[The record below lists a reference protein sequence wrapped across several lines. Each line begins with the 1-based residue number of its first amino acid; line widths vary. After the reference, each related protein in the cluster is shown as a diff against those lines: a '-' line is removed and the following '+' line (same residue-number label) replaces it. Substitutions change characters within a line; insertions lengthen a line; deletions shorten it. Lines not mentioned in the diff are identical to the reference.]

1 MIIKKLNSTSKQ
13 DYNYPTFIG
22 HENAY
27 ISLVDNDLGNLS
39 LSIRS
44 NELSFS
50 NCIYFTKE
58 TNNPIQ
64 LSIIY
69 NNNSLDYNYQK
80 NIFNLKGIKFN
91 YEQKVY
97 EENNKIYYLDEINRK
112 HEFIKFNTLN
122 EYKDNNFN
130 NGFILK
136 KIDNQYKIT
145 DINDNVLTFNNN
157 GYLIQIEKK
166 LYNIIVNTYIDY
178 VDNKISC
185 IRSDNN
191 SNINFTYT
199 NTEIIIT
206 SGSIT
211 KKN

>member
-1 MIIKKLNSTSKQ
+1 MK
-13 DYNYPTFIG
+13 
-22 HENAY
+22 
-27 ISLVDNDLGNLS
+27 
-39 LSIRS
+39 
-44 NELSFS
+44 
-50 NCIYFTKE
+50 
-58 TNNPIQ
+58 
-64 LSIIY
+64 
-69 NNNSLDYNYQK
+69 
-80 NIFNLKGIKFN
+80 
-91 YEQKVY
+91 
-97 EENNKIYYLDEINRK
+97 
-112 HEFIKFNTLN
+112 FIKFNTLN

-130 NGFILK
+130 NGLILQ

-199 NTEIIIT
+199 NTEITIT

-211 KKN
+211 KKIKLINNKLVFDSNKIQVEMSFDQK